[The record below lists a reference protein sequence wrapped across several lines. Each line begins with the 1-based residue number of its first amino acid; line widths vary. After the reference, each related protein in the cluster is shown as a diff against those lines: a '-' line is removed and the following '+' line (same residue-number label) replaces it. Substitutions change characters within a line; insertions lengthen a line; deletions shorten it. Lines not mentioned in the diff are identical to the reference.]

1 MSDELNPPVVG
12 RQTPNQNEQR
22 ALGGFFVESEYDEN
36 EFELI
41 QVEVPVGCQRTAQA
55 FDDEIQT
62 DMPLD
67 EILAA
72 RNHSDT
78 PAGFP
83 DEKELSSR
91 FGFRMSSYT
100 AKIDAIIVMLD
111 KIYITEVKTRNQRIT
126 GLHEVYEGFGQV
138 LINRDRFKE
147 DYPSVAKERDLIGL
161 LLAEDSSV
169 DIDLVQDSFM
179 ERNLRYFDPRRD
191 GFLV

>member
-1 MSDELNPPVVG
+1 MSEETNPPVVG

-22 ALGGFFVESEYDEN
+22 ALGGFFVESEYNET

-62 DMPLD
+62 DMSLD
-67 EILAA
+67 EILAV
-72 RNHSDT
+72 RDHSDT

-100 AKIDAIIVMLD
+100 AKIDAIIVMSD
-111 KIYITEVKTRNQRIT
+111 RIYITEVKTRNQRIT

-138 LINRDRFKE
+138 LMNRDRFIE
-147 DYPSVAKERDLIGL
+147 DYPSVAGERDPIGL

-169 DIDLVQDSFM
+169 DINLVQKSFTD
-179 ERNLRYFDPRRD
+179 RNLRFFDPRRG
-191 GFLV
+191 GFLI